1 MLFRIET
8 DLHISDL
15 LKLTNDVASRMSQFK
30 VATSYVVVPCR
41 EKETG
46 EKYDDKLYFI
56 EIPTL
61 DKLMEIINNMNDFTF
76 TITPGIESPLNEWDF
91 ELVMGEEE
99 ERLYRYPILWI
110 N

>member
-1 MLFRIET
+1 MTYQI
-8 DLHISDL
+8 ISENFDTSS
-15 LKLTNDVASRMSQFK
+15 KEVASRISQFK
-30 VATSYVVVPCR
+30 VATSYAVVSCR

-46 EKYDDKLYFI
+46 ERYDDKLYFV

-91 ELVMGEEE
+91 ELVKGDTEEY
-99 ERLYRYPILWI
+99 LYRYPILWI

>member
-1 MLFRIET
+1 MT
-8 DLHISDL
+8 YQISSEKFDASS
-15 LKLTNDVASRMSQFK
+15 KDVASRMSQVK
-30 VATSYVVVPCR
+30 VATSYAVVSCR

-46 EKYDDKLYFI
+46 ERHDDKLYFI

-76 TITPGIESPLNEWDF
+76 TITPGIKSPLNEWDF
-91 ELVMGEEE
+91 EPVMGEEE

>member
-1 MLFRIET
+1 MTYQI
-8 DLHISDL
+8 ISENFDTSS
-15 LKLTNDVASRMSQFK
+15 KDAASRMSQFK
-30 VATSYVVVPCR
+30 VATSYAVVSCR

-46 EKYDDKLYFI
+46 ERYDDKLYFV

-91 ELVMGEEE
+91 ELARGEEE
-99 ERLYRYPILWI
+99 AYLYRYPIVPSH
-110 N
+110 

>member
-1 MLFRIET
+1 MTYQI
-8 DLHISDL
+8 ISENFDTSS
-15 LKLTNDVASRMSQFK
+15 KDVVSRMSQFK
-30 VATSYVVVPCR
+30 VATSYAVVSCR

-46 EKYDDKLYFI
+46 ERYDDKLYFI

-61 DKLMEIINNMNDFTF
+61 DKLMEIITNMKDFTF

-99 ERLYRYPILWI
+99 EYLYRYPILWI

>member
-1 MLFRIET
+1 MTYQIISET
-8 DLHISDL
+8 IDASS
-15 LKLTNDVASRMSQFK
+15 KDVASRMSQFK
-30 VATSYVVVPCR
+30 VATSYAVVACR

-46 EKYDDKLYFI
+46 ERYDDKLYFI

-91 ELVMGEEE
+91 EPVMGDED

>member
-1 MLFRIET
+1 MTYQI
-8 DLHISDL
+8 ISEEFDTSS
-15 LKLTNDVASRMSQFK
+15 KEVVSRMSQFK
-30 VATSYVVVPCR
+30 VATSYAVVSCR

-46 EKYDDKLYFI
+46 ERYDDKLYFI

-91 ELVMGEEE
+91 ELVMGEED

>member
-1 MLFRIET
+1 MTYQI
-8 DLHISDL
+8 ISEFDTSS
-15 LKLTNDVASRMSQFK
+15 KDVASRMSQFK
-30 VATSYVVVPCR
+30 VATSYAVVSCR

-46 EKYDDKLYFI
+46 ERYDDRLYFV

-61 DKLMEIINNMNDFTF
+61 DKLMEIINNMKDCTF

-91 ELVMGEEE
+91 EPVMGEEE

>member
-1 MLFRIET
+1 MTYQI
-8 DLHISDL
+8 ISEEFDTSS
-15 LKLTNDVASRMSQFK
+15 KEVVSRMSQFK
-30 VATSYVVVPCR
+30 VATSYAVVSCR

-46 EKYDDKLYFI
+46 ERYDDKLYFI

-61 DKLMEIINNMNDFTF
+61 DKLMEIINNMKDFTF

-99 ERLYRYPILWI
+99 EYLYRYPILWI

>member
-1 MLFRIET
+1 MTYQI
-8 DLHISDL
+8 ISEIDTSS
-15 LKLTNDVASRMSQFK
+15 KDVASRMSQFK
-30 VATSYVVVPCR
+30 VATSYAVVSCR

-46 EKYDDKLYFI
+46 ERYDDKLYFI

-91 ELVMGEEE
+91 ELIMGEED

>member
-1 MLFRIET
+1 MTYQI
-8 DLHISDL
+8 ISEKFDTSS
-15 LKLTNDVASRMSQFK
+15 KDVASRMSQFK

-46 EKYDDKLYFI
+46 ERYDDRLYFI

-61 DKLMEIINNMNDFTF
+61 DKLMEIINNMKDFTF

-91 ELVMGEEE
+91 EPVTGDEEE
-99 ERLYRYPILWI
+99 YLYRYPILWI

>member
-1 MLFRIET
+1 MTYQIISET
-8 DLHISDL
+8 FDTSS
-15 LKLTNDVASRMSQFK
+15 KDVVSRMSQFK
-30 VATSYVVVPCR
+30 VATSYAVVSCK

-46 EKYDDKLYFI
+46 ERYDDRLYFV

-61 DKLMEIINNMNDFTF
+61 DKLMEIINNMKDCTF

-91 ELVMGEEE
+91 EPVMGEED

>member
-1 MLFRIET
+1 MTYQI
-8 DLHISDL
+8 ISEIDTSS
-15 LKLTNDVASRMSQFK
+15 KDIASRMSQFK
-30 VATSYVVVPCR
+30 VATSYVVIPCR

-46 EKYDDKLYFI
+46 ERYDDKLYFV

-61 DKLMEIINNMNDFTF
+61 DKLMEIINNMKDFTF

-91 ELVMGEEE
+91 ELVKGDEEE
-99 ERLYRYPILWI
+99 YLYRYPILWI

>member
-15 LKLTNDVASRMSQFK
+15 LKLTN
-30 VATSYVVVPCR
+30 VVVPCK

-46 EKYDDKLYFI
+46 ERYDDKLYFI

-61 DKLMEIINNMNDFTF
+61 DKLMEIINNMKDFTF

-91 ELVMGEEE
+91 EQIGRASCR
-99 ERLYRYPILWI
+99 ERV
-110 N
+110 

>member
-1 MLFRIET
+1 MTYQI
-8 DLHISDL
+8 ISENFDTS
-15 LKLTNDVASRMSQFK
+15 LKDIASRMSQFK

-46 EKYDDKLYFI
+46 ERYDDKLYFI

-61 DKLMEIINNMNDFTF
+61 DKLMEIINNMKDFTF
-76 TITPGIESPLNEWDF
+76 TITPGIESPLSEWDF

-99 ERLYRYPILWI
+99 EYLYRYPILWI

>member
-1 MLFRIET
+1 MTYQI
-8 DLHISDL
+8 ISEKFDASS
-15 LKLTNDVASRMSQFK
+15 KDVGSRMSQFK
-30 VATSYVVVPCR
+30 VATSYAVIKKKK
-41 EKETG
+41 KETG
-46 EKYDDKLYFI
+46 ERYDDKLYFI

-91 ELVMGEEE
+91 EPVMGEED

>member
-1 MLFRIET
+1 MTYQI
-8 DLHISDL
+8 ISEIDTSS
-15 LKLTNDVASRMSQFK
+15 KDVASRMSQFK
-30 VATSYVVVPCR
+30 VATSYAVVSCR

-46 EKYDDKLYFI
+46 ERYDDKLYFV

-91 ELVMGEEE
+91 ELVRGDTEEY
-99 ERLYRYPILWI
+99 LYRYPILWI

>member
-1 MLFRIET
+1 MTYQI
-8 DLHISDL
+8 ISEEFNVSS
-15 LKLTNDVASRMSQFK
+15 KDVASRMSQFK
-30 VATSYVVVPCR
+30 VATSYAVVSCR

-46 EKYDDKLYFI
+46 ERYDDRLYFV

-61 DKLMEIINNMNDFTF
+61 DKLMEIINNMKDCTF

-91 ELVMGEEE
+91 EPVMGEKE

>member
-15 LKLTNDVASRMSQFK
+15 LKLTNE
-30 VATSYVVVPCR
+30 TSYVVVPCR

-46 EKYDDKLYFI
+46 ERYDDKLYFI

-76 TITPGIESPLNEWDF
+76 TITPGIESPLDEWDF

-99 ERLYRYPILWI
+99 EYLYRYPILWI

>member
-1 MLFRIET
+1 MTYQI
-8 DLHISDL
+8 ISEEFDTSS
-15 LKLTNDVASRMSQFK
+15 KEVVSRMSQFK
-30 VATSYVVVPCR
+30 VATSYAVVSCR

-46 EKYDDKLYFI
+46 EKYDDKMYFI

-99 ERLYRYPILWI
+99 EYLYRYPILWI

>member
-1 MLFRIET
+1 MTYRI
-8 DLHISDL
+8 ISEEFDTSS
-15 LKLTNDVASRMSQFK
+15 KDVASRMSQFK

-41 EKETG
+41 EKEIG

-61 DKLMEIINNMNDFTF
+61 DKLMEIINNMKDFTF

-99 ERLYRYPILWI
+99 EHLYRYPILWI

>member
-1 MLFRIET
+1 MTYQI
-8 DLHISDL
+8 ISDTSS
-15 LKLTNDVASRMSQFK
+15 KDVASRMSQFK
-30 VATSYVVVPCR
+30 VATSYVVVPCT

-46 EKYDDKLYFI
+46 ERYDDKLYFV

-76 TITPGIESPLNEWDF
+76 TITPSIESPLNEWDF
-91 ELVMGEEE
+91 ELVMGDEE

>member
-1 MLFRIET
+1 MTYQIIQEIDT
-8 DLHISDL
+8 SS
-15 LKLTNDVASRMSQFK
+15 KDVVSRMSQFK
-30 VATSYVVVPCR
+30 VATSCAVVSCR

-46 EKYDDKLYFI
+46 ERYDDKLYFI

>member
-15 LKLTNDVASRMSQFK
+15 LKLTN
-30 VATSYVVVPCR
+30 YVVVPCR

-46 EKYDDKLYFI
+46 ERYDDKLYFI

-61 DKLMEIINNMNDFTF
+61 DKLMEIINNMKDFTF
-76 TITPGIESPLNEWDF
+76 TITPGIESPLSEWDF

>member
-1 MLFRIET
+1 MTYQI
-8 DLHISDL
+8 ISEIDTSS
-15 LKLTNDVASRMSQFK
+15 KDVASRMSQFK
-30 VATSYVVVPCR
+30 VATSYAVVSCR

-46 EKYDDKLYFI
+46 ERYDDRLYFV

-61 DKLMEIINNMNDFTF
+61 DKLMEIINNMKDCTF

-91 ELVMGEEE
+91 EPVMGEED

>member
-8 DLHISDL
+8 E
-15 LKLTNDVASRMSQFK
+15 KEVVSRMSQFK
-30 VATSYVVVPCR
+30 VATSYAVVSCR

-46 EKYDDKLYFI
+46 ERYDDKLYFV

-61 DKLMEIINNMNDFTF
+61 DKLMEIINNMKDFTF

-91 ELVMGEEE
+91 EPVMGDEAEY
-99 ERLYRYPILWI
+99 LYRYPILWI

>member
-1 MLFRIET
+1 MTYQI
-8 DLHISDL
+8 ISEEFDTSS
-15 LKLTNDVASRMSQFK
+15 KEVVSRMSQFK
-30 VATSYVVVPCR
+30 VATSCAVVSCR

-46 EKYDDKLYFI
+46 ERYDDKLYFI

>member
-1 MLFRIET
+1 MTYQI
-8 DLHISDL
+8 ISENFDTSS
-15 LKLTNDVASRMSQFK
+15 KDAASRMSQFK
-30 VATSYVVVPCR
+30 VATSCAVVSCR

-46 EKYDDKLYFI
+46 ERYDDKLYFI
-56 EIPTL
+56 QSPTL
-61 DKLMEIINNMNDFTF
+61 DKLMEIINNMNDFAF

-99 ERLYRYPILWI
+99 EYLYRYPILWI

>member
-1 MLFRIET
+1 MTYQIISET
-8 DLHISDL
+8 IDASS
-15 LKLTNDVASRMSQFK
+15 KDVASRMSQFK
-30 VATSYVVVPCR
+30 VTTSYAVVSCR

-46 EKYDDKLYFI
+46 ERYDDKMYFI

-61 DKLMEIINNMNDFTF
+61 DKLMEIINDMKDFTF

-91 ELVMGEEE
+91 ELVMGDEEE
-99 ERLYRYPILWI
+99 YLYRYPILWI

>member
-1 MLFRIET
+1 MTYQI
-8 DLHISDL
+8 ISEIDTSS
-15 LKLTNDVASRMSQFK
+15 KDVASRMSQFK
-30 VATSYVVVPCR
+30 VATSYAVVSCR

-46 EKYDDKLYFI
+46 ERYDDKLYFI

-61 DKLMEIINNMNDFTF
+61 DKLMEIINNMKDFTF

-91 ELVMGEEE
+91 EPVMGEEE

>member
-1 MLFRIET
+1 MT
-8 DLHISDL
+8 SHIISEKFDASS
-15 LKLTNDVASRMSQFK
+15 KDVASRMSKFT
-30 VATSYVVVPCR
+30 VATYYAVVSCR

-46 EKYDDKLYFI
+46 EKYDDKLYFV

-61 DKLMEIINNMNDFTF
+61 DKLMEIIKNMNDFTF
-76 TITPGIESPLNEWDF
+76 TITPGIESSLNEWDF

-99 ERLYRYPILWI
+99 EYLYRYPILWI

>member
-1 MLFRIET
+1 MTYQI
-8 DLHISDL
+8 ISDTSS
-15 LKLTNDVASRMSQFK
+15 KDIAFRMSQFK
-30 VATSYVVVPCR
+30 VAMPYVVVPCR

-46 EKYDDKLYFI
+46 ERYDDKLYFV

-91 ELVMGEEE
+91 ELVKGDEDEH
-99 ERLYRYPILWI
+99 LYRYPILWI

>member
-1 MLFRIET
+1 MTYQIILEKF
-8 DLHISDL
+8 DASS
-15 LKLTNDVASRMSQFK
+15 KDVASRMSQFK
-30 VATSYVVVPCR
+30 VATSYAVVSCR

-46 EKYDDKLYFI
+46 ERYDDKLYFV

-61 DKLMEIINNMNDFTF
+61 DKLMEIINNMKDFTF
-76 TITPGIESPLNEWDF
+76 TITPGMESPLNEWDF
-91 ELVMGEEE
+91 ELVKGEED

>member
-1 MLFRIET
+1 MTYQI
-8 DLHISDL
+8 ISEIDTSS
-15 LKLTNDVASRMSQFK
+15 KDVASRMSQFK

-41 EKETG
+41 EKKTG
-46 EKYDDKLYFI
+46 EKYDDKLYFV

-99 ERLYRYPILWI
+99 EYLYRYPILWI